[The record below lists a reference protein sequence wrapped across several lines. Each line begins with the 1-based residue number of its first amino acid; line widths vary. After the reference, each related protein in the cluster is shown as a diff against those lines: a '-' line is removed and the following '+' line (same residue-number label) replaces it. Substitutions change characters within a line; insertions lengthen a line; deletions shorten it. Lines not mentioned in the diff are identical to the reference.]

1 MFIQQMHREQKVV
14 TAPDG
19 RALYTNV
26 VVPTTD
32 NELLTHDDRE
42 YKTVGNGV
50 FEVPDDLGA
59 ELVGGLFRE
68 VGGADSAEHVRARV
82 ELANAATVPPSASAP
97 APEAETAT
105 EEGEEPTEASEEPEE
120 PTEPHEAKKA
130 TATKKAA
137 KKAPATKKAPP
148 RA

>member
-32 NELLTHDDRE
+32 NELLAHDDRE

-105 EEGEEPTEASEEPEE
+105 EEGEEPTE
-120 PTEPHEAKKA
+120 PHEAKKA
-130 TATKKAA
+130 TATKQAA

>member
-97 APEAETAT
+97 AAEAETA
-105 EEGEEPTEASEEPEE
+105 EGEGEE